1 MPDSAIE
8 QLIAKFS
15 VYERNLRSMVDRVVA
30 IENKLGIRSLS
41 VFETVVQWPSRIQ
54 PQPCV
59 RCDGELVDGE
69 RHECKAEPQ
78 CTRSNPECD
87 LCHGSGQVYAP
98 TRIIGNPMEYSGCPK
113 CKDRRRSKPDAFE
126 QSLREERKRELD
138 ADPCSCDE
146 ALELRRKLE
155 EMLDTIRKIDIE
167 AHATYDYR
175 QNMNRVRNLARAA
188 LKR

>member
-54 PQPCV
+54 LIPCEHRDIV
-59 RCDGELVDGE
+59 YPSSGGSVCQDCGALD
-69 RHECKAEPQ
+69 
-78 CTRSNPECD
+78 PEGD
-87 LCHGSGQVYAP
+87 DP
-98 TRIIGNPMEYSGCPK
+98 RP
-113 CKDRRRSKPDAFE
+113 
-126 QSLREERKRELD
+126 
-138 ADPCSCDE
+138 DPCSCDE

-155 EMLDTIRKIDIE
+155 EAEDRIE
-167 AHATYDYR
+167 
-175 QNMNRVRNLARAA
+175 RALMACNGDSFWDHLTVKKMAEA